1 MASLQANLRSRYEVA
16 RDDLPRLLNSVN
28 QFFYENTPDDR
39 YATMFLG
46 VYDDATRQL
55 TYANCGQNPPLVFRS
70 DGSIEQLAA
79 TATVIGLFPKWQ
91 CDTRTIVLEPN
102 DVLVIYTDG
111 VTEANDV
118 GGSEFGEERL
128 KQTVGAKSE
137 RSAQEILNAI
147 QDAVQ
152 KFSPSEQF
160 DDLTLV
166 VARAR

>member
-1 MASLQANLRSRYEVA
+1 M
-16 RDDLPRLLNSVN
+16 
-28 QFFYENTPDDR
+28 
-39 YATMFLG
+39 
-46 VYDDATRQL
+46 
-55 TYANCGQNPPLVFRS
+55 
-70 DGSIEQLAA
+70 
-79 TATVIGLFPKWQ
+79 
-91 CDTRTIVLEPN
+91 
-102 DVLVIYTDG
+102 LVIYTDG
-111 VTEANDV
+111 VTEANDA